1 MSSIDEIRAYCMA
14 KQEVTE
20 DHPWGCDVWK
30 VCGKIF
36 AIMSDDGKSLSL
48 KNHLEAQ
55 AALCQDPLI
64 SIPPYVGHKGWI
76 CIDTS
81 HPDGVPLAKEFI
93 DVSYELVVRT
103 LTKKLQRSILG
114 E

>member
-1 MSSIDEIRAYCMA
+1 MNAGEEMRAYCMA
-14 KQEVTE
+14 KTEVTE
-20 DHPWGCDVWK
+20 DHPWGHDVWK
-30 VCGKIF
+30 VYGKIF
-36 AIMSDDGKSLSL
+36 AILGDEAASISL
-48 KNHLEAQ
+48 KNHLESQ

-76 CIDTS
+76 CIDLTD
-81 HPDGVPLAKEFI
+81 PEGIPLAKEFI

-103 LTKKLQRSILG
+103 LPKKHQRRILG